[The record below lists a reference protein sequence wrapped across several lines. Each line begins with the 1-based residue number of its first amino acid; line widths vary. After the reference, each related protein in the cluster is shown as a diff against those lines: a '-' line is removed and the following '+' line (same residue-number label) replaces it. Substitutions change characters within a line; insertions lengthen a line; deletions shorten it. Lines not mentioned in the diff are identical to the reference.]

1 MEVGQAVYRKKSINL
16 IDKNMK
22 KYLIKGNY
30 NSDGIKGLL
39 KEGGSGRKSAI
50 EKMIVGMGGKV
61 ESFYWAL
68 SEEVAYVII
77 ELPDDVSALSV
88 VLTVNSAGIGNI
100 TMTSLL
106 SEADIDEASK
116 KSISY
121 TAPGKN

>member
-1 MEVGQAVYRKKSINL
+1 
-16 IDKNMK
+16 MK

-30 NSDGIKGLL
+30 NSDGIKGLI
-39 KEGGSGRKSAI
+39 KEGGSGRKTAI
-50 EKMIVGMGGKV
+50 EKMIVGMGGRV

-88 VLTVNSAGIGNI
+88 VLTVNSVGIGNI
-100 TMTSLL
+100 TMTVLL

-116 KSISY
+116 KSVSY
-121 TAPGKN
+121 TAPGKG